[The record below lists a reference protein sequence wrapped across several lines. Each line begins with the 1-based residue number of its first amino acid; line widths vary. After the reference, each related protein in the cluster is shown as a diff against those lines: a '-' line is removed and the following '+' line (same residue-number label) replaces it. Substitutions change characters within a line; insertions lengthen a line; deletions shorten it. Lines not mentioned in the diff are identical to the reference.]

1 MNTLPTPNG
10 RPNVLPSVAPKLL
23 KNSQFLKL
31 WSIGWVTSSMMW
43 LEMLVIPLLTLE
55 LTDSPFLVSFVFFLR
70 FVPMLFGFGLGV
82 LSERINRKHLLTSGL
97 IVQAAT
103 ALTWALLAVTGSVEF
118 WHLAVGSFLI
128 GIVMTSDFPV
138 RRTMMGEIVDRS
150 QVGRAMSLEMTSSS
164 FFRILGPFAGGV
176 LLGTVGAYGGF
187 LLAALLYLVGLIIAV
202 STNYLQPLSTERY
215 TSPKTQMT
223 QGISYIRR
231 NEIIIGTLVVTLVVN
246 AFGFSYMSQQPVVAR
261 QVLEVSDVLIGVL
274 QSVEGVGMF
283 LGAALVTIFARPHQY
298 IRIYMGSS
306 LLYLLTITLFSQ
318 SNTYW
323 ASLLILFLSGIGMS
337 GFAAMQSAIMVYTS
351 SQEMRGRVMGS
362 VTMFIGFG
370 PLGALGIG
378 MLAGFYT
385 IATAVMI
392 TACIGIACTLIVFIV
407 YPSMRTSKEPKQDI
421 TGSAV

>member
-1 MNTLPTPNG
+1 
-10 RPNVLPSVAPKLL
+10 
-23 KNSQFLKL
+23 
-31 WSIGWVTSSMMW
+31 MW
-43 LEMLVIPLLTLE
+43 LEMLVVPLLTLE
-55 LTDSPFLVSFVFFLR
+55 LTDSPFLVSLVFFLR

-103 ALTWALLAVTGSVEF
+103 ALTWALLAVTGSIEF

-392 TACIGIACTLIVFIV
+392 TACIGIACTLIVFIL

-421 TGSAV
+421 TGSTG

>member
-1 MNTLPTPNG
+1 
-10 RPNVLPSVAPKLL
+10 
-23 KNSQFLKL
+23 
-31 WSIGWVTSSMMW
+31 MW
-43 LEMLVIPLLTLE
+43 LEMLVVPLLTLE
-55 LTDSPFLVSFVFFLR
+55 LTDSPFLVSLVFFLR

-103 ALTWALLAVTGSVEF
+103 ALTWALLAVTGSIEF

-176 LLGTVGAYGGF
+176 LLGTVGAHGGF

-231 NEIIIGTLVVTLVVN
+231 NEIIIGTLVVTLIVN

-392 TACIGIACTLIVFIV
+392 TACIGIACTLIVFIL

-421 TGSAV
+421 TGSTG

>member
-1 MNTLPTPNG
+1 
-10 RPNVLPSVAPKLL
+10 
-23 KNSQFLKL
+23 
-31 WSIGWVTSSMMW
+31 MW
-43 LEMLVIPLLTLE
+43 LEMLVVPLLTLE
-55 LTDSPFLVSFVFFLR
+55 LTDSPFLVSLVFFLR

-103 ALTWALLAVTGSVEF
+103 ALTWALLAVTGSIEF

-176 LLGTVGAYGGF
+176 LLGTVGAHGGF

-392 TACIGIACTLIVFIV
+392 TACIGIACTLIVFIL

-421 TGSAV
+421 TGSTG

>member
-1 MNTLPTPNG
+1 
-10 RPNVLPSVAPKLL
+10 
-23 KNSQFLKL
+23 
-31 WSIGWVTSSMMW
+31 MMW

-55 LTDSPFLVSFVFFLR
+55 LTDSPFLVSLVFFLR

-82 LSERINRKHLLTSGL
+82 LSERINRKHLLVSGL

-103 ALTWALLAVTGSVEF
+103 ALTWALLALTGSIEF

-150 QVGRAMSLEMTSSS
+150 QIGRAMSLEMTSSS

-187 LLAALLYLVGLIIAV
+187 LLAALLYLAGLIIAV
-202 STNYLQPLSTERY
+202 STNYLQPLSTERD
-215 TSPKTQMT
+215 TSTKTQMT
-223 QGISYIRR
+223 QGINYIRR

-378 MLAGFYT
+378 MLAGFYS

-392 TACIGIACTLIVFIV
+392 TACIGIACTLIVFIL

>member
-1 MNTLPTPNG
+1 
-10 RPNVLPSVAPKLL
+10 
-23 KNSQFLKL
+23 
-31 WSIGWVTSSMMW
+31 MW
-43 LEMLVIPLLTLE
+43 LEMLVVPLLTLE
-55 LTDSPFLVSFVFFLR
+55 LTDSPFLVSLVFFLR

-103 ALTWALLAVTGSVEF
+103 ALTWALLAVTGSIEF

-176 LLGTVGAYGGF
+176 LLGTVGAHGGF

-378 MLAGFYT
+378 MLASFYT

-392 TACIGIACTLIVFIV
+392 TACIGIACTLIVFIL

-421 TGSAV
+421 TGSTG

>member
-10 RPNVLPSVAPKLL
+10 RPNILPSVAPKLI
-23 KNSQFLKL
+23 KNGQFLRL

-43 LEMLVIPLLTLE
+43 LEMLIVPLLTLE
-55 LTDSPFLVSFVFFLR
+55 LTDSPFLVSLVFFLR

-103 ALTWALLAVTGSVEF
+103 ALTWALLAVTGSIEF

>member
-1 MNTLPTPNG
+1 
-10 RPNVLPSVAPKLL
+10 
-23 KNSQFLKL
+23 
-31 WSIGWVTSSMMW
+31 MW
-43 LEMLVIPLLTLE
+43 LEILVIPLLALE
-55 LTDSPFLVSFVFFLR
+55 LTDSPFLVSLVFFLR

-82 LSERINRKHLLTSGL
+82 LSERINRKHLLLSGL

-103 ALTWALLAVTGSVEF
+103 ALTWAVLAVTGSIEF

-128 GIVMTSDFPV
+128 GIVMASEFPV
-138 RRTMMGEIVDRS
+138 RRTMMGEVVDRS
-150 QVGRAMSLEMTSSS
+150 QIGRAMSLEMTSSS

-176 LLGTVGAYGGF
+176 LLGTVGAHGGF
-187 LLAALLYLVGLIIAV
+187 LLAASLYFAGLIIAA

-215 TSPKTQMT
+215 TSPKVQIT
-223 QGISYIRR
+223 QGIKYIRR
-231 NEIIIGTLVVTLVVN
+231 NEIIIGTLVVTLIVN

-261 QVLEVSDVLIGVL
+261 QVLAVSDVLIGVL
-274 QSVEGVGMF
+274 QSVEGAGMF

-298 IRIYMGSS
+298 IRIYMGCS
-306 LLYLLTITLFSQ
+306 LLYLVTITLFSQ

-323 ASLLILFLSGIGMS
+323 TSLLILFLSGIGMS

-351 SQEMRGRVMGS
+351 SQEMRGRVMGA

-378 MLAGFYT
+378 LLAGFYT

-392 TACIGIACTLIVFIV
+392 TACIGIACTLIALIV

-421 TGSAV
+421 TESSV

>member
-1 MNTLPTPNG
+1 
-10 RPNVLPSVAPKLL
+10 
-23 KNSQFLKL
+23 
-31 WSIGWVTSSMMW
+31 MW
-43 LEMLVIPLLTLE
+43 LEMLIVPLLTLE
-55 LTDSPFLVSFVFFLR
+55 LTDSPFLVSLVFFLR

-103 ALTWALLAVTGSVEF
+103 ALTWALLAVTGSIEF

-223 QGISYIRR
+223 QGINYIRR
-231 NEIIIGTLVVTLVVN
+231 NEIIIGTLVVTLIVN

>member
-1 MNTLPTPNG
+1 
-10 RPNVLPSVAPKLL
+10 
-23 KNSQFLKL
+23 
-31 WSIGWVTSSMMW
+31 MW

-55 LTDSPFLVSFVFFLR
+55 LTDSPFLVSLVFFLR

-82 LSERINRKHLLTSGL
+82 LSERINRKHLLVSGL

-103 ALTWALLAVTGSVEF
+103 ALTWALLALTGSIEF

-150 QVGRAMSLEMTSSS
+150 QIGRAMSLEMTSSS

-187 LLAALLYLVGLIIAV
+187 LLAALLYLAGLIIAV
-202 STNYLQPLSTERY
+202 STNYLQPLTTERD
-215 TSPKTQMT
+215 TSTKTQMT
-223 QGISYIRR
+223 QGINYIRR

-378 MLAGFYT
+378 MLAGFYS

-392 TACIGIACTLIVFIV
+392 TACIGIACTLIVFIL

-421 TGSAV
+421 TGSTG

>member
-1 MNTLPTPNG
+1 
-10 RPNVLPSVAPKLL
+10 
-23 KNSQFLKL
+23 
-31 WSIGWVTSSMMW
+31 MMW
-43 LEMLVIPLLTLE
+43 LEMLIVPLLTLE
-55 LTDSPFLVSFVFFLR
+55 LTDSPFLVSLVFFLR

-103 ALTWALLAVTGSVEF
+103 ALTWALLAVTGSIEF

-187 LLAALLYLVGLIIAV
+187 LLAALLYLVGLIIAA

>member
-1 MNTLPTPNG
+1 
-10 RPNVLPSVAPKLL
+10 
-23 KNSQFLKL
+23 
-31 WSIGWVTSSMMW
+31 MW
-43 LEMLVIPLLTLE
+43 LEMLIVPLLTLE
-55 LTDSPFLVSFVFFLR
+55 LTDSPFLVSLVFFLR

-103 ALTWALLAVTGSVEF
+103 ALTWALLAVTGSIEF

-283 LGAALVTIFARPHQY
+283 LGAALVTILARPHQY

>member
-1 MNTLPTPNG
+1 
-10 RPNVLPSVAPKLL
+10 
-23 KNSQFLKL
+23 
-31 WSIGWVTSSMMW
+31 MW

-55 LTDSPFLVSFVFFLR
+55 LTDSPFLVSLVFFLR

-82 LSERINRKHLLTSGL
+82 LSERINRKHLLVSGL

-103 ALTWALLAVTGSVEF
+103 ALTWALLALTGSIEF

-150 QVGRAMSLEMTSSS
+150 QIGRAMSLEMTSSS

-187 LLAALLYLVGLIIAV
+187 LLAALLYLAGLIIAV
-202 STNYLQPLSTERY
+202 STNYLQPLSTERD
-215 TSPKTQMT
+215 TSTKTQMT
-223 QGISYIRR
+223 QGINYIRR

-378 MLAGFYT
+378 MLAGFYS

-392 TACIGIACTLIVFIV
+392 TACIGIACTLIVFIL

>member
-1 MNTLPTPNG
+1 
-10 RPNVLPSVAPKLL
+10 
-23 KNSQFLKL
+23 
-31 WSIGWVTSSMMW
+31 MW

-55 LTDSPFLVSFVFFLR
+55 LTDSPFLVSLVFFLR

-103 ALTWALLAVTGSVEF
+103 ALTWALLAVTGSIEF

-176 LLGTVGAYGGF
+176 LLGTVGAHGGF

-274 QSVEGVGMF
+274 QSVEGLGMF

-298 IRIYMGSS
+298 IRKYMGSS

-378 MLAGFYT
+378 MLAGFYS
-385 IATAVMI
+385 IPTAVMI
-392 TACIGIACTLIVFIV
+392 TACIGIACTLIVFIL

-421 TGSAV
+421 TGSTG

>member
-1 MNTLPTPNG
+1 
-10 RPNVLPSVAPKLL
+10 
-23 KNSQFLKL
+23 
-31 WSIGWVTSSMMW
+31 MW
-43 LEMLVIPLLTLE
+43 LEMLIVPLLTLE
-55 LTDSPFLVSFVFFLR
+55 LTDSPFLVSLVFFLR

-103 ALTWALLAVTGSVEF
+103 ALTWALLAVTGSIEF

-176 LLGTVGAYGGF
+176 LLGTVGAHGGF

-223 QGISYIRR
+223 QGISYIHR
-231 NEIIIGTLVVTLVVN
+231 NEIIIGTLVVTLIVN

-362 VTMFIGFG
+362 ITMFIGFG
-370 PLGALGIG
+370 PVGALGIG

>member
-1 MNTLPTPNG
+1 
-10 RPNVLPSVAPKLL
+10 
-23 KNSQFLKL
+23 
-31 WSIGWVTSSMMW
+31 MMW

-55 LTDSPFLVSFVFFLR
+55 LTDSPFLVSLVFFLR

-82 LSERINRKHLLTSGL
+82 LSERINRKHLLVSGL

-103 ALTWALLAVTGSVEF
+103 ALTWALLALTGSIEF

-138 RRTMMGEIVDRS
+138 RRTMMGEIVARS
-150 QVGRAMSLEMTSSS
+150 QIGRAMSLEMTSSS
-164 FFRILGPFAGGV
+164 FFRILGPFTGGV

-187 LLAALLYLVGLIIAV
+187 LLAALLYLAGLIIAV

-223 QGISYIRR
+223 QGINYIRR

>member
-1 MNTLPTPNG
+1 
-10 RPNVLPSVAPKLL
+10 
-23 KNSQFLKL
+23 
-31 WSIGWVTSSMMW
+31 MMW
-43 LEMLVIPLLTLE
+43 LEMLVVPLLTLE
-55 LTDSPFLVSFVFFLR
+55 LTDSPFLVSLVFFLR

-103 ALTWALLAVTGSVEF
+103 ALTWALLAVTGSIEF

-392 TACIGIACTLIVFIV
+392 TACIGIACTLIVFIMF
-407 YPSMRTSKEPKQDI
+407 PSMRTSKEPKQDI

>member
-1 MNTLPTPNG
+1 
-10 RPNVLPSVAPKLL
+10 
-23 KNSQFLKL
+23 
-31 WSIGWVTSSMMW
+31 MW
-43 LEMLVIPLLTLE
+43 LEMLIVPLLTLE
-55 LTDSPFLVSFVFFLR
+55 LTDSPFLVSLVFFLR

-103 ALTWALLAVTGSVEF
+103 ALTWALLAVTDSIEF

-202 STNYLQPLSTERY
+202 STDYLQPLSTERY

>member
-1 MNTLPTPNG
+1 
-10 RPNVLPSVAPKLL
+10 
-23 KNSQFLKL
+23 
-31 WSIGWVTSSMMW
+31 MW
-43 LEMLVIPLLTLE
+43 LEMLVVPLLTLE
-55 LTDSPFLVSFVFFLR
+55 LTASPFLVSFVFFLR

-223 QGISYIRR
+223 QGINYIRR

>member
-1 MNTLPTPNG
+1 
-10 RPNVLPSVAPKLL
+10 
-23 KNSQFLKL
+23 
-31 WSIGWVTSSMMW
+31 MMW
-43 LEMLVIPLLTLE
+43 LEMLVVPLFTLE

-82 LSERINRKHLLTSGL
+82 LSERINRKHLLASGL

-103 ALTWALLAVTGSVEF
+103 ALTWALLAVTSSIEF

-138 RRTMMGEIVDRS
+138 RRTMMGEVVDRS
-150 QVGRAMSLEMTSSS
+150 QIGRAMSLEMTSSS
-164 FFRILGPFAGGV
+164 FFRMLGPFAGGV
-176 LLGTVGAYGGF
+176 LLGTVGAHGGF
-187 LLAALLYLVGLIIAV
+187 LLAALLYSIGLVIAV

-215 TSPKTQMT
+215 TSPKKQMA

-261 QVLEVSDVLIGVL
+261 QVLGVSDVLIGVL
-274 QSVEGVGMF
+274 QSVEGAGMF
-283 LGAALVTIFARPHQY
+283 LCATLVTIFARPHQY

-306 LLYLLTITLFSQ
+306 LLYLVTITLFSQ

-392 TACIGIACTLIVFIV
+392 TACIGIACTLIVFIL

-421 TGSAV
+421 TGSTG

>member
-1 MNTLPTPNG
+1 
-10 RPNVLPSVAPKLL
+10 
-23 KNSQFLKL
+23 
-31 WSIGWVTSSMMW
+31 MW

-55 LTDSPFLVSFVFFLR
+55 LTDSPFLVSLVFFLR

-82 LSERINRKHLLTSGL
+82 LSERINRKHLLVSGL
-97 IVQAAT
+97 IIQAAT
-103 ALTWALLAVTGSVEF
+103 SLTWALLALTGSIQF
-118 WHLAVGSFLI
+118 WHLAVGSFVI

-138 RRTMMGEIVDRS
+138 RRTMMGEIVARS
-150 QVGRAMSLEMTSSS
+150 QIGRAMSLEMTSSS
-164 FFRILGPFAGGV
+164 FFRILGPFTGGV

-187 LLAALLYLVGLIIAV
+187 LLAALLYLAGLIIAV

-223 QGISYIRR
+223 QGINYIRR
-231 NEIIIGTLVVTLVVN
+231 NETIIGTLVVTLVVN

-261 QVLEVSDVLIGVL
+261 QVLGVSDVLIGVL

-306 LLYLLTITLFSQ
+306 LLYLVTITLFTQ

-323 ASLLILFLSGIGMS
+323 ASLLNLFLSGIGMS

-362 VTMFIGFG
+362 ITMFIGFG

-378 MLAGFYT
+378 MLAGFYS

-392 TACIGIACTLIVFIV
+392 TACIGIACTLIVLIV
-407 YPSMRTSKEPKQDI
+407 YPSMRTSKEPAQDI
-421 TGSAV
+421 TETTI

>member
-1 MNTLPTPNG
+1 
-10 RPNVLPSVAPKLL
+10 
-23 KNSQFLKL
+23 
-31 WSIGWVTSSMMW
+31 MMW

-55 LTDSPFLVSFVFFLR
+55 LTDSPFLVSLVFFLR

-82 LSERINRKHLLTSGL
+82 LSERINRKHLLVSGL

-103 ALTWALLAVTGSVEF
+103 ALTWALLALIGSIEF

-150 QVGRAMSLEMTSSS
+150 QIGRAMSLEMTSSS

-187 LLAALLYLVGLIIAV
+187 LLAALLYLAGLIIAV
-202 STNYLQPLSTERY
+202 STNYLQPLSTERD
-215 TSPKTQMT
+215 TSTKTQMT
-223 QGISYIRR
+223 QGINYIRR

-378 MLAGFYT
+378 MLAGFYS

-392 TACIGIACTLIVFIV
+392 TACIGIACTLIVFIL

-421 TGSAV
+421 TGSTG

>member
-1 MNTLPTPNG
+1 
-10 RPNVLPSVAPKLL
+10 
-23 KNSQFLKL
+23 
-31 WSIGWVTSSMMW
+31 MW
-43 LEMLVIPLLTLE
+43 LEMLIVPLLTLE
-55 LTDSPFLVSFVFFLR
+55 LTDSPFLVSLVFFLR

-103 ALTWALLAVTGSVEF
+103 ALTWALLAVTGSIEF

-231 NEIIIGTLVVTLVVN
+231 NEIIIGTLVVTLIVN

>member
-1 MNTLPTPNG
+1 
-10 RPNVLPSVAPKLL
+10 
-23 KNSQFLKL
+23 
-31 WSIGWVTSSMMW
+31 MW
-43 LEMLVIPLLTLE
+43 LEMLVVPLLTLE
-55 LTDSPFLVSFVFFLR
+55 LTDSPFLVSLVFFLR

-103 ALTWALLAVTGSVEF
+103 ALTWALLAVTGSIEF

-176 LLGTVGAYGGF
+176 LLGTVGAHGGF

-231 NEIIIGTLVVTLVVN
+231 NEIIIGTLVVTLIVN

>member
-1 MNTLPTPNG
+1 
-10 RPNVLPSVAPKLL
+10 
-23 KNSQFLKL
+23 
-31 WSIGWVTSSMMW
+31 MMW
-43 LEMLVIPLLTLE
+43 LEMLIVPLLTLE
-55 LTDSPFLVSFVFFLR
+55 LTDSPFLVSLVFFLR

-103 ALTWALLAVTGSVEF
+103 ALTWALLAVTGSIEF

>member
-1 MNTLPTPNG
+1 
-10 RPNVLPSVAPKLL
+10 
-23 KNSQFLKL
+23 
-31 WSIGWVTSSMMW
+31 MW
-43 LEMLVIPLLTLE
+43 LEMLIVPLLTLE
-55 LTDSPFLVSFVFFLR
+55 LTDSPFLVSLVFFLR

-103 ALTWALLAVTGSVEF
+103 ALTWALLAVTGSIEF

-215 TSPKTQMT
+215 TSPKKQMT

>member
-1 MNTLPTPNG
+1 
-10 RPNVLPSVAPKLL
+10 
-23 KNSQFLKL
+23 
-31 WSIGWVTSSMMW
+31 MW

-55 LTDSPFLVSFVFFLR
+55 LTDSPFLVSLVFFLR

-82 LSERINRKHLLTSGL
+82 LSERINRKHLLVSGL

-103 ALTWALLAVTGSVEF
+103 ALTWALLALTGSIEF

-138 RRTMMGEIVDRS
+138 RRTMMGEIVARS
-150 QVGRAMSLEMTSSS
+150 QIGRAMSLEMTSSS

-187 LLAALLYLVGLIIAV
+187 LLAALLYLAGLIIAV
-202 STNYLQPLSTERY
+202 STNYLQPLSTERD
-215 TSPKTQMT
+215 TSTKTQMT
-223 QGISYIRR
+223 QGINYIRR

-378 MLAGFYT
+378 MLAGFYS

-392 TACIGIACTLIVFIV
+392 TACIGIACTLIVFIL

-421 TGSAV
+421 TGSTG

>member
-1 MNTLPTPNG
+1 
-10 RPNVLPSVAPKLL
+10 
-23 KNSQFLKL
+23 
-31 WSIGWVTSSMMW
+31 MW

-223 QGISYIRR
+223 QGINYIRR

>member
-1 MNTLPTPNG
+1 
-10 RPNVLPSVAPKLL
+10 
-23 KNSQFLKL
+23 
-31 WSIGWVTSSMMW
+31 MMW

-55 LTDSPFLVSFVFFLR
+55 LTDSPFLVSLVFFLR

-103 ALTWALLAVTGSVEF
+103 ALTWALLAVTGSIEF

-176 LLGTVGAYGGF
+176 LLGTVGAHGGF

-392 TACIGIACTLIVFIV
+392 TACIGIACTLIVFIL

-421 TGSAV
+421 TGSTG

>member
-1 MNTLPTPNG
+1 
-10 RPNVLPSVAPKLL
+10 
-23 KNSQFLKL
+23 
-31 WSIGWVTSSMMW
+31 MW
-43 LEMLVIPLLTLE
+43 LEMLIVPLLTLE
-55 LTDSPFLVSFVFFLR
+55 LTDSPFLVSLVFFLR

-103 ALTWALLAVTGSVEF
+103 ALTWALLAVTGSIEF

-176 LLGTVGAYGGF
+176 LLGTVGAHGGF
-187 LLAALLYLVGLIIAV
+187 LLAALLYLVGLIIAI

>member
-1 MNTLPTPNG
+1 
-10 RPNVLPSVAPKLL
+10 
-23 KNSQFLKL
+23 
-31 WSIGWVTSSMMW
+31 MW
-43 LEMLVIPLLTLE
+43 LEMLIVPLLTLE
-55 LTDSPFLVSFVFFLR
+55 LTDSPFLVSLVFFLR

-103 ALTWALLAVTGSVEF
+103 ALTWALLAVTGSIEF

>member
-1 MNTLPTPNG
+1 
-10 RPNVLPSVAPKLL
+10 
-23 KNSQFLKL
+23 
-31 WSIGWVTSSMMW
+31 MMW

-138 RRTMMGEIVDRS
+138 RRTMMGEIVARS
-150 QVGRAMSLEMTSSS
+150 QIGRAMSLEMTSSS
-164 FFRILGPFAGGV
+164 FFRILGPFTGGV

>member
-1 MNTLPTPNG
+1 
-10 RPNVLPSVAPKLL
+10 
-23 KNSQFLKL
+23 
-31 WSIGWVTSSMMW
+31 MMW

-55 LTDSPFLVSFVFFLR
+55 LTDSPFLVSLVFFLR

-82 LSERINRKHLLTSGL
+82 LSERINRKHLLVSGL

-103 ALTWALLAVTGSVEF
+103 ALTWALLALTGSIEF

-150 QVGRAMSLEMTSSS
+150 QIGRAMSLEMTSSS

-187 LLAALLYLVGLIIAV
+187 LLAALLYLAGLIIAV
-202 STNYLQPLSTERY
+202 STNYLQPLSTERD
-215 TSPKTQMT
+215 TSTKTQMT
-223 QGISYIRR
+223 QGINYIRR
-231 NEIIIGTLVVTLVVN
+231 NEIIIGTLVVTLVIN

-392 TACIGIACTLIVFIV
+392 TACIGIACTLIVFIL

-421 TGSAV
+421 TGSTG

>member
-1 MNTLPTPNG
+1 
-10 RPNVLPSVAPKLL
+10 
-23 KNSQFLKL
+23 
-31 WSIGWVTSSMMW
+31 MMW

-138 RRTMMGEIVDRS
+138 RRTMMGEIVARS
-150 QVGRAMSLEMTSSS
+150 QIGRAMSLEMTSSS
-164 FFRILGPFAGGV
+164 FFRILGPFTGGV

-362 VTMFIGFG
+362 ITMFIGFG

-392 TACIGIACTLIVFIV
+392 TACIGIACTLIVLIV
-407 YPSMRTSKEPKQDI
+407 YPAMRTSKEPTQDI
-421 TGSAV
+421 TESTI

>member
-1 MNTLPTPNG
+1 MCI
-10 RPNVLPSVAPKLL
+10 R
-23 KNSQFLKL
+23 
-31 WSIGWVTSSMMW
+31 
-43 LEMLVIPLLTLE
+43 
-55 LTDSPFLVSFVFFLR
+55 DR
-70 FVPMLFGFGLGV
+70 Y
-82 LSERINRKHLLTSGL
+82 
-97 IVQAAT
+97 
-103 ALTWALLAVTGSVEF
+103 LA
-118 WHLAVGSFLI
+118 
-128 GIVMTSDFPV
+128 
-138 RRTMMGEIVDRS
+138 
-150 QVGRAMSLEMTSSS
+150 
-164 FFRILGPFAGGV
+164 
-176 LLGTVGAYGGF
+176 
-187 LLAALLYLVGLIIAV
+187 GLIIAV
-202 STNYLQPLSTERY
+202 STNYLQPLSTERD

-283 LGAALVTIFARPHQY
+283 LGAALGTIFARPHQY

-362 VTMFIGFG
+362 ITMFIGFG

-392 TACIGIACTLIVFIV
+392 TACIGIACTLIVFIL

-421 TGSAV
+421 TGSTG

>member
-1 MNTLPTPNG
+1 
-10 RPNVLPSVAPKLL
+10 
-23 KNSQFLKL
+23 
-31 WSIGWVTSSMMW
+31 MW
-43 LEMLVIPLLTLE
+43 LEMLVVPLLTLE

-82 LSERINRKHLLTSGL
+82 LSERINRKHLLVSGL

-103 ALTWALLAVTGSVEF
+103 ALTWALLALTGSIEF

-150 QVGRAMSLEMTSSS
+150 QIGRAMSLEMTSSS

-187 LLAALLYLVGLIIAV
+187 LLAALLYLAGLIIAV
-202 STNYLQPLSTERY
+202 STNYLQPLSTERD
-215 TSPKTQMT
+215 TSTKTQMT
-223 QGISYIRR
+223 QGINYIRR

-378 MLAGFYT
+378 MLAGFYS

-392 TACIGIACTLIVFIV
+392 TACIGIACTLIVFIL

-421 TGSAV
+421 TGSTG

>member
-1 MNTLPTPNG
+1 
-10 RPNVLPSVAPKLL
+10 
-23 KNSQFLKL
+23 
-31 WSIGWVTSSMMW
+31 MW

-55 LTDSPFLVSFVFFLR
+55 LTDSPFLVSLVFFLR

-82 LSERINRKHLLTSGL
+82 LSERINRKHLLVSGL

-103 ALTWALLAVTGSVEF
+103 ALTWALLALTGSIEF

-150 QVGRAMSLEMTSSS
+150 QIGRAMSLEMTSSS

-187 LLAALLYLVGLIIAV
+187 LLAALLYLAGLIIAV
-202 STNYLQPLSTERY
+202 STNYLQPLSTERD
-215 TSPKTQMT
+215 TSTKTQMT
-223 QGISYIRR
+223 QGINYIRR

-378 MLAGFYT
+378 MLAGFYS

-392 TACIGIACTLIVFIV
+392 TACIGIACTLIVFIL

-421 TGSAV
+421 TGSTG

>member
-1 MNTLPTPNG
+1 
-10 RPNVLPSVAPKLL
+10 
-23 KNSQFLKL
+23 
-31 WSIGWVTSSMMW
+31 MW
-43 LEMLVIPLLTLE
+43 LEMLVVPLLTLE
-55 LTDSPFLVSFVFFLR
+55 LTDSPFLVSLVFFLR

-97 IVQAAT
+97 IVQATT
-103 ALTWALLAVTGSVEF
+103 ALTWALLAVTGSIEF

-164 FFRILGPFAGGV
+164 FFRILGPFVGGV
-176 LLGTVGAYGGF
+176 LLGTVGAHGGF

-261 QVLEVSDVLIGVL
+261 QVLEASDVLIGVL

-392 TACIGIACTLIVFIV
+392 TACIGIACTLIVFIL

-421 TGSAV
+421 TGSTG

>member
-1 MNTLPTPNG
+1 
-10 RPNVLPSVAPKLL
+10 
-23 KNSQFLKL
+23 
-31 WSIGWVTSSMMW
+31 MMW
-43 LEMLVIPLLTLE
+43 LEMLVVPLLTLE
-55 LTDSPFLVSFVFFLR
+55 LTDSPFLVSLVFFLR

-103 ALTWALLAVTGSVEF
+103 ALTWALLAVTGSIEF

-231 NEIIIGTLVVTLVVN
+231 NEIIIGTLVVTLIVN